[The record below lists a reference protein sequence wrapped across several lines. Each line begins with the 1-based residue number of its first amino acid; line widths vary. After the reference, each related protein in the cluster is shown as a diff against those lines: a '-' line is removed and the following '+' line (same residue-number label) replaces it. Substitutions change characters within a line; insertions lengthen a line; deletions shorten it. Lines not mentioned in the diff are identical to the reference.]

1 VDRRLPR
8 SSSRGSEKGSP
19 SAFRLFNAVIVI
31 RWLSLAVASIG
42 YLWNLA
48 SPQLD
53 FGHFVPACAAAVVY
67 TVLLSLFS
75 RSVYR
80 IHSHSMFFLA
90 ADYTFSLIL
99 LASTGTVWSP
109 FTMFCACSALFAGG
123 RGNVRAGV
131 AGGLGLVA
139 IFAAALWSK
148 GLTMAALAASDG
160 LELALMYAIEFIV
173 FSVAWAYASG
183 LVADLDIAYSDLSA
197 SRDAVSQTNAILDDR
212 RRELLAISRIRAAIL
227 NSPHAE
233 EIIGTVLRALE
244 SMGFAEGKVFLVQD
258 GALVAFPPDQPAR
271 TIDPES
277 DDPVAV
283 AVRLH
288 EKVTVRE
295 EAAFASEGGPRPGVV
310 IPIVFDDE
318 AYGALVVGEE
328 QGHAFEAETV
338 ELLGLFADELALAL
352 QHIRMYE
359 QACEYALV
367 EERNRVAVELNDTV
381 VAKLQAAEE
390 YARTVQAQDV
400 PPDVA
405 RTLAL
410 LEETMHKALEDLGLA
425 VLNWSSLEWDDRPGD
440 LADRYAG
447 EFTVLSGI
455 PVELTVSG
463 VERPLGAAKAKDLLR
478 VLQESLSNAWR
489 HASTPSVRV
498 ALDFDDDGVAMVVS
512 DTGRGYDPAVVAHG
526 AGIGLKS
533 MSERGRRHGGSVDV
547 TSAPGEGTQV
557 RMWMPW

>member
-8 SSSRGSEKGSP
+8 SSIRGSETGSP
-19 SAFRLFNAVIVI
+19 SAFRLFSAVIVI

-53 FGHFVPACAAAVVY
+53 YGHFVPACAAAVVY
-67 TVLLSLFS
+67 TVLISLFS

-80 IHSHSMFFLA
+80 LHSRSAFFLA
-90 ADYTFSLIL
+90 ADYTFSLVM
-99 LASTGTVWSP
+99 LASTGAVWSP

-123 RGNVRAGV
+123 RGNLRAGA
-131 AGGLGLVA
+131 AGGAGLVA
-139 IFAAALWSK
+139 IFAVALWSK
-148 GLTMAALAASDG
+148 GLTMSALAASDSM
-160 LELALMYAIEFIV
+160 ELALMYSIEFVV
-173 FSVAWAYASG
+173 FSMAWAYASG
-183 LVADLDIAYSDLSA
+183 LIADLDTTYSELSA

-212 RRELLAISRIRAAIL
+212 QRELLAISRIRAAIL
-227 NSPHAE
+227 NSPHTE
-233 EIIGTVLRALE
+233 EIMATVLRALE
-244 SMGFAEGKVFLVQD
+244 SMGFPGGTVFLVQD
-258 GALVAFPPDQPAR
+258 GALVAFPPLQPAR
-271 TIDPES
+271 TIDPDS

-288 EKVTVRE
+288 EKVSVGE
-295 EAAFASEGGPRPGVV
+295 SVAGVSGDAPSPGVA

-318 AYGALVVGEE
+318 AYGALVVEAE
-328 QGHAFEAETV
+328 QGHEFGPETV

-390 YARTVQAQDV
+390 YARVVRGEDV

-410 LEETMHKALEDLGLA
+410 LEETMHTALEDLGLA

-447 EFTVLSGI
+447 EFTALSGI

-498 ALDFDDDGVAMVVS
+498 ALEFDDDGVAMIVS
-512 DTGRGYDPAVVAHG
+512 DTGRGYDPEAVAHG

-533 MSERGRRHGGSVDV
+533 MAERGRRHGGSVDM